1 MTLTGLVVALLVKPS
16 AVVGVAYVATTVLRR
31 SVAPVRHTMWL
42 VAIAVILVLPALGAV
57 LPAIHVGAF
66 AGVERGVSPGPTET
80 QTVPAANATARPGSP
95 GPVAQVPG
103 APNDNSANSGRLV
116 VLLAFTTWAVVGLIL
131 VGRRILAELRAA
143 VIAAEAD
150 AAPDRIHR
158 IALRAFRRWRSR
170 EVGIRVTDRVAGPV
184 VVGLRKPVV
193 LLPATIESHSDA
205 DIETILLHE
214 VGHAKRHDCL
224 TNFMA
229 DVAACIYWCN
239 PLVRRAAA
247 RMQLEGE
254 RSCDEGVV
262 RGGVDVIAYAHL
274 LLSIARAGQGKD
286 ALAPAARAMSRARE
300 LESRI
305 VALMDPAQAPLGRRR
320 SALALTIGVSLTLP
334 AAALSPGA
342 RTAVAPPTVRVEQG
356 PDSVASPQSE
366 RVPMVISDRELAVRV
381 AGALAGPDSALA
393 VPFIEAMGRAPQHEY
408 DLVAERARWV
418 IARVSGGKL
427 VEPLLESLSDPD
439 WRVKAYAAWAL
450 GTIQDSRAVPALV
463 GLVRHPVWRL
473 RAMAAYAL
481 AVSGDPRAAGVFRE
495 ALNDPAW
502 QVREQAVRYFAGI
515 DSDDA
520 RELVL
525 RARTDK
531 HVAVRMAAER

>member
-1 MTLTGLVVALLVKPS
+1 
-16 AVVGVAYVATTVLRR
+16 
-31 SVAPVRHTMWL
+31 
-42 VAIAVILVLPALGAV
+42 
-57 LPAIHVGAF
+57 
-66 AGVERGVSPGPTET
+66 
-80 QTVPAANATARPGSP
+80 
-95 GPVAQVPG
+95 
-103 APNDNSANSGRLV
+103 
-116 VLLAFTTWAVVGLIL
+116 
-131 VGRRILAELRAA
+131 
-143 VIAAEAD
+143 
-150 AAPDRIHR
+150 
-158 IALRAFRRWRSR
+158 
-170 EVGIRVTDRVAGPV
+170 
-184 VVGLRKPVV
+184 
-193 LLPATIESHSDA
+193 
-205 DIETILLHE
+205 
-214 VGHAKRHDCL
+214 
-224 TNFMA
+224 
-229 DVAACIYWCN
+229 
-239 PLVRRAAA
+239 
-247 RMQLEGE
+247 
-254 RSCDEGVV
+254 
-262 RGGVDVIAYAHL
+262 
-274 LLSIARAGQGKD
+274 
-286 ALAPAARAMSRARE
+286 
-300 LESRI
+300 
-305 VALMDPAQAPLGRRR
+305 
-320 SALALTIGVSLTLP
+320 
-334 AAALSPGA
+334 
-342 RTAVAPPTVRVEQG
+342 VAPPTVRVEQG